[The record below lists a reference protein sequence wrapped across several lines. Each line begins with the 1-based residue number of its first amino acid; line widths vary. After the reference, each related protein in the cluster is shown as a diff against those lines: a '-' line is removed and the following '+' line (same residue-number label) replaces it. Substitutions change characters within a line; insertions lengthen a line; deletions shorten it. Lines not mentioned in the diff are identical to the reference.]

1 MGLIEMT
8 TEKNEIFNYIM
19 DKSELFRQKDKDEL
33 DLLKNKL
40 LNLTNKKD
48 IPFIT
53 YWMSDDK

>member
-1 MGLIEMT
+1 
-8 TEKNEIFNYIM
+8 M

-40 LNLTNKKD
+40 LNLINKKD

-53 YWMSDDK
+53 Y